1 MIGQREG
8 LSEKDIK
15 KLGKMYGH
23 FKSDG
28 DDDDDDDDG
37 ECGEEGDEHPEME
50 EEEEYFMFLPRTKSF
65 SRL

>member
-23 FKSDG
+23 FKSDDDG
-28 DDDDDDDDG
+28 DDDYDDDG

-50 EEEEYFMFLPRTKSF
+50 EEEEYFMFLPRT
-65 SRL
+65 